1 MPATVTFVVSIGRM
15 SMGDMVARPVIEQTV
30 GQLGG
35 RVRPGGAGSA
45 TDPIIAEF
53 ADKAAAVEAAKQL
66 WFHDSIEA
74 ATVHDSDNLATS
86 TIKEG
91 VEKGEVDVVEAAMG
105 GLAVGDAV
113 DALLAAH
120 KAGKLVKP
128 VTEEAEPVEE
138 GTDGDPSEHPALLE
152 MAAEMEAVATK
163 FAALKND
170 TASVFVEDLKA
181 SADALRKIVPA
192 KA

>member
-1 MPATVTFVVSIGRM
+1 MPALVTFVVSIGRM

-45 TDPIIAEF
+45 TDPIVAEF

-74 ATVHDSDNLATS
+74 ATVYDSDNLATS

-91 VEKGEVDVVEAAMG
+91 VEKGEVDVVEAALG

-120 KAGKLVKP
+120 KAGKLAKP
-128 VTEEAEPVEE
+128 VTEDAVEE
-138 GTDGDPSEHPALLE
+138 GTDGDPAEHPALLE

-163 FAALKND
+163 YAGLKND